1 MSFRILICVVALSA
15 LATSQRTAER
25 GQAKPISNQLQTEE
39 KEKQCPKNWFSYK
52 SSCYKFIRSP
62 VKTREQA
69 RAQCMVGSMDL

>member
-15 LATSQRTAER
+15 LATCQRTTQR
-25 GQAKPISNQLQTEE
+25 NQAQPTSNQLQPDE

-52 SSCYKFIRSP
+52 TSCYKFIRSP

-69 RAQCMVGSMDL
+69 RAQCMVGLMDL